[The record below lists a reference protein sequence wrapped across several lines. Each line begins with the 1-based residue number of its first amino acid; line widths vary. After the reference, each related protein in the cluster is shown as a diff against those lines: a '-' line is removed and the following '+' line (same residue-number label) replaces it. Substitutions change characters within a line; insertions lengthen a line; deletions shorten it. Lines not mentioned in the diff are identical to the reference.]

1 MRQQITFLSDI
12 HHHQY
17 FPLLSNHLFPN
28 FVQLNQGRCCVDPP
42 EHRGGGPEDDQD
54 WEDEA
59 QAEHEEVV
67 AEVCPMS
74 PGRST
79 ANTRPYSI
87 ETRPECPIVMNDC
100 FFNVFNDK

>member
-12 HHHQY
+12 HHNQY

-79 ANTRPYSI
+79 AKTTIYQK
-87 ETRPECPIVMNDC
+87 ELYAVVAKD
-100 FFNVFNDK
+100 FKF

>member
-59 QAEHEEVV
+59 QTEHEEVV

-87 ETRPECPIVMNDC
+87 ETRPECPIVTNDC